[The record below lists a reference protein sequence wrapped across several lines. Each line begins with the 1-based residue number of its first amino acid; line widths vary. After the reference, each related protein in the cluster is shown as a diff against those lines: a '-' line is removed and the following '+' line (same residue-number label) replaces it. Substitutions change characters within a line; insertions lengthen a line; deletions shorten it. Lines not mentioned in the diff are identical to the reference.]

1 MTATIISFIDLLLVA
16 LLVGTMFG
24 IWIGFNPS
32 GLSAATY
39 IEQQQRTIRA
49 LNTPMPILGAVCIV
63 LTIVIAVL
71 TKDNPSAR
79 AILVAAALCMIVA
92 GVVTRF
98 ANQPINSQVMA
109 WNIQSPPG
117 NWMELR
123 DRWWHWHI
131 VRTLAGIV
139 ALCLLISAALISR
152 NPSN

>member
-24 IWIGFNPS
+24 IWIGFDPA
-32 GLSAATY
+32 GLSAITY
-39 IEQQQRTIRA
+39 VEQQQRCIRA
-49 LNTPMPILGAVCIV
+49 LNTPMPILGAACIV
-63 LTIVIAVL
+63 LTIVLAVL

-79 AILVAAALCMIVA
+79 AILVAAVACMILA

-98 ANQPINSQVMA
+98 ANQPINSQVMT
-109 WNIQSPPG
+109 WIIQSPPG

-131 VRTLAGIV
+131 VRTLAGLV
-139 ALCLLISAALISR
+139 SLCLLISAVLISR
-152 NPSN
+152 NPPN